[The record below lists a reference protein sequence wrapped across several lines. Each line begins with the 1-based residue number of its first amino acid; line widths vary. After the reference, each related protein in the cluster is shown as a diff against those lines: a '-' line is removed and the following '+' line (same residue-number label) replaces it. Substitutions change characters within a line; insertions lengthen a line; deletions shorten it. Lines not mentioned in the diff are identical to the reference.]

1 MPISTPYLKPKFMLY
16 PKCKKGQKTLATLYL
31 RTHYQ
36 FSTFDKSLG
45 IKVNKNEWH
54 FKQHEIDHH
63 LQLNPSIKTVFSE
76 CKEKI
81 MGAFYVLSQ
90 NQSEPTLREVIDLA
104 FGNENKKTYSVL
116 SVFESYISEMRK
128 RNLLKSQQSNI
139 IKYNSCFNH
148 LRGFLRTE
156 MKINDVSFNRINEQL
171 IDNFEFYLKTKGGNG
186 HNSSMKLLQIF
197 RKIYKIGLNNRWTS
211 RNAFADKKITFKDT
225 EIEVLNEPE
234 IDLLKNYEPT
244 KTYLQKTKDLFL
256 FSIYSGLAYIDLQH
270 IQFKHIEITSSAGN
284 YIIRKKRVKT
294 GIEYMVP
301 LFGPLESLLN
311 KWHANWQ
318 SLAPETFICPKI
330 SNQKYNDYLKELM
343 ALVGIDK
350 RVTTHIGRHTFATTI
365 ALENGVGIESVSK
378 MLGHSKIAQTQKYAK
393 VTSLKIERETRGLFE
408 KLKI

>member
-1 MPISTPYLKPKFMLY
+1 
-16 PKCKKGQKTLATLYL
+16 
-31 RTHYQ
+31 
-36 FSTFDKSLG
+36 
-45 IKVNKNEWH
+45 
-54 FKQHEIDHH
+54 
-63 LQLNPSIKTVFSE
+63 
-76 CKEKI
+76 
-81 MGAFYVLSQ
+81 
-90 NQSEPTLREVIDLA
+90 
-104 FGNENKKTYSVL
+104 
-116 SVFESYISEMRK
+116 
-128 RNLLKSQQSNI
+128 
-139 IKYNSCFNH
+139 
-148 LRGFLRTE
+148 

-225 EIEVLNEPE
+225 EIEVLNETE

>member
-16 PKCKKGQKTLATLYL
+16 PKCKRGQKTLATLYL

-45 IKVNKNEWH
+45 IKVNKSDWK
-54 FKQHEIDHH
+54 FKKQEFDQNLH
-63 LQLNPSIKTVFSE
+63 LHPGIKVAFTE

-116 SVFESYISEMRK
+116 TVFESYISEMKK
-128 RNLLKSQQSNI
+128 RNILKSQQSNI
-139 IKYNSCFNH
+139 IKYNSCCNH
-148 LRGFLRTE
+148 LRNFLKTE

-225 EIEVLNEPE
+225 EIEVLNENE
-234 IDLLKNYEPT
+234 INLLKSYEPT
-244 KTYLQKTKDLFL
+244 KTYLQKTKELFL

-270 IQFKHIEITSSAGN
+270 IQFKHIEIITTSGN

-408 KLKI
+408 KLKC

>member
-1 MPISTPYLKPKFMLY
+1 MQTINSISKPKFMLY

-45 IKVNKNEWH
+45 IKVNKNEWQ
-54 FKQHEIDHH
+54 FKQHEIDRH
-63 LQLNPSIKTVFSE
+63 LQLHPSIKTVLSE

-116 SVFESYISEMRK
+116 SVFEGYIAEMKK
-128 RNLLKSQQSNI
+128 RNTLKSQQSNI
-139 IKYNSCFNH
+139 IKYNSCCNH
-148 LRGFLRTE
+148 LRNFLRTE

-171 IDNFEFYLKTKGGNG
+171 IDNFEFYLKTKGANG

-225 EIEVLNEPE
+225 DIEVLNQYE
-234 IDLLKNYEPT
+234 IKQLEVFVPNKS
-244 KTYLQKTKDLFL
+244 YLQKTQDLFL
-256 FSIYSGLAYIDLQH
+256 FSVYSGLAYIDLQH
-270 IQFKHIEITSSAGN
+270 IQIKHIERTNHSGSF
-284 YIIRKKRVKT
+284 IIRNKRVKT

-301 LFGPLESLLN
+301 LFGPLEKMLN
-311 KWHANWQ
+311 KWHPNWQ
-318 SLAPETFICPKI
+318 ALTPDTFICPKI
-330 SNQKYNDYLKELM
+330 SNQKYNDYLKELI

-350 RVTTHIGRHTFATTI
+350 RVTTHIGRHTFATTV

-378 MLGHSKIAQTQKYAK
+378 MLGHSKISQTQRYAK

-408 KLKI
+408 KLKV

>member
-1 MPISTPYLKPKFMLY
+1 MPISSPYLKPKFMLY

-45 IKVNKNEWH
+45 IKVNKNEWQ

-63 LQLNPSIKTVFSE
+63 LQLHPSIKTVLSE

-104 FGNENKKTYSVL
+104 FSNENKKTYSVL
-116 SVFESYISEMRK
+116 SVFESHIADMKK
-128 RNLLKSQQSNI
+128 RNTLKSQQSNI
-139 IKYNSCFNH
+139 IKYNSCCNH
-148 LRGFLRTE
+148 LRSFLRTE

-171 IDNFEFYLKTKGGNG
+171 IDNFEFYLKTKCGNG

-225 EIEVLNEPE
+225 DIEVLNQQE
-234 IDLLKNYEPT
+234 IEQLEVFDPAKS
-244 KTYLQKTKDLFL
+244 YLQKTKDLFL

-270 IQFKHIEITSSAGN
+270 IQFKHIERTISSGSF
-284 YIIRKKRVKT
+284 IIRNKRVKT

-301 LFGPLESLLN
+301 LFGPLEKMLN
-311 KWHANWQ
+311 KWHPNWQ
-318 SLAPETFICPKI
+318 TLATDTFICPKI

-408 KLKI
+408 KLKV

>member
-16 PKCKKGQKTLATLYL
+16 PKCKRGQKTLATLYL

-45 IKVNKNEWH
+45 IKVNKNDWK
-54 FKQHEIDHH
+54 FKQQEIDQNLH
-63 LQLNPSIKTVFSE
+63 LHPSIKVAFTE

-116 SVFESYISEMRK
+116 SVFENYIAEMKK
-128 RNLLKSQQSNI
+128 RNILKSQQSNI
-139 IKYNSCFNH
+139 IKYNSCCNH
-148 LRGFLRTE
+148 LRNFLKTE

-225 EIEVLNEPE
+225 EIEVLNETE

-244 KTYLQKTKDLFL
+244 KTYLQKTKELFL
-256 FSIYSGLAYIDLQH
+256 FSIYSGQAYIDLQH
-270 IQFKHIEITSSAGN
+270 IQFKHIEIITSSGN

-311 KWHANWQ
+311 KWHDNWQ
-318 SLAPETFICPKI
+318 SLVPDTFICPKI

-408 KLKI
+408 KLKV

>member
-1 MPISTPYLKPKFMLY
+1 MPISSPYLKPKFMLY

-45 IKVNKNEWH
+45 IKVNKNEWQI
-54 FKQHEIDHH
+54 KQDQIDQHLHH
-63 LQLNPSIKTVFSE
+63 YPNIKTVLTE

-104 FGNENKKTYSVL
+104 FGHENKKTYSVL
-116 SVFESYISEMRK
+116 SVFEGYVSDMKK
-128 RNLLKSQQSNI
+128 RNTLKSQQSNI
-139 IKYNSCFNH
+139 IKYNSCLNH
-148 LRGFLRTE
+148 LRSFLRTE

-171 IDNFEFYLKTKGGNG
+171 IDNFEFYLKTKCGNG

-225 EIEVLNEPE
+225 DIEVLNQQE
-234 IDLLKNYEPT
+234 IELLQLFDPT
-244 KTYLQKTKDLFL
+244 KSYLQKTKDLFL

-270 IQFKHIEITSSAGN
+270 IQFKHIERTSSSGSF
-284 YIIRKKRVKT
+284 IIRNKRVKT

-301 LFGPLESLLN
+301 LFGPLEKMLN
-311 KWHANWQ
+311 KWHPNWQ
-318 SLAPETFICPKI
+318 TLAPDTFICPKI

-350 RVTTHIGRHTFATTI
+350 RVTTHIGRHTFATTV

-408 KLKI
+408 KLKV